1 MISFE
6 FPLNEKVRA
15 YLRADELLRRIETLI
30 DGGSALEHHFALQ
43 TLFELQDMVTRS
55 DIKGD
60 LIRELDRQRQS
71 LLSLRGNPDIEN
83 AKLEDTLSEFNARYD
98 DLTKMSG
105 KPGQQL
111 AELEWLNALKGRMS
125 IPAGTCAFDLP
136 SYDHWSRQAEGI
148 RQAELK
154 ELLAYFAQL
163 QHAIGLLLD
172 VIRQSGVP
180 RAVVAPSGQLHYN
193 APAGRH
199 LQLLRLKVADT
210 NLVPEVSANRLI
222 IVIRWM
228 AVNEHHK
235 LSGCRQDVDFELTLC
250 SG

>member
-1 MISFE
+1 MIAFE

-30 DGGSALEHHFALQ
+30 EGGSPLEHHFALQ
-43 TLFELQDMVTRS
+43 SLFELQDMIARS

-60 LIRELDRQRQS
+60 LIRELERQRQG
-71 LLSLRGNPDIEN
+71 LMSLRGNPDIESTR
-83 AKLEDTLSEFNARYD
+83 LEATLGEFNARYE
-98 DLTKMSG
+98 DLTQMTG

-111 AELEWLNALKGRMS
+111 GEVEWLNALKGRIG

-136 SYDHWSRQAEGI
+136 SYDHWSRQETAL
-148 RQAELK
+148 RQQELRT
-154 ELLAYFAQL
+154 LLGYFAQL
-163 QHAIGLLLD
+163 QGAIGLLLR
-172 VIRQSGVP
+172 VIRQSGHAK
-180 RAVVAPSGQLHYN
+180 AVVAPNGQLQYN

-199 LQLLRLKVADT
+199 LQLLHMRVADPD
-210 NLVPEVSANRLI
+210 LVPEISANRLV

-228 AVNEHHK
+228 EVNAQHR
-235 LSGCRQDVDFELTLC
+235 LSSCRRNVSFELSVC